1 MKYLLTLLVI
11 IFSVAVNA
19 QTKQEVQALAKT
31 KLLEQT
37 VFGTK
42 DSLTLEKLFAKNSTY
57 THSSGKMETREEAIR
72 NISHNR
78 SVYTKSDT
86 LIGYNTE
93 KFKDSTVVKHLFI
106 ANEKKVD
113 GTESMLRLQITLV
126 WVKENGDWKLIRR
139 IAEKVH

>member
-1 MKYLLTLLVI
+1 MKYLLTISAI

-19 QTKQEVQALAKT
+19 QTKQEVQALAKA

-42 DSLTLEKLFAKNSTY
+42 DSLTLEKLFAKNATY

-86 LIGYNTE
+86 LISYNTE

-106 ANEKKVD
+106 AKEKKVD
-113 GTESMLRLQITLV
+113 GTEAMLRLQITLV

-139 IAEKVH
+139 QAEKVH

>member
-1 MKYLLTLLVI
+1 MKYLLTISAI

-42 DSLTLEKLFAKNSTY
+42 DSLTLEKLFAKNATY

-72 NISHNR
+72 NISHNK

-86 LIGYNTE
+86 LISYNTE

-106 ANEKKVD
+106 AKEKKVD
-113 GTESMLRLQITLV
+113 GTESMMRLQITLV
-126 WVKENGDWKLIRR
+126 WAKENGDWKLIRR
-139 IAEKVH
+139 QAEKVH